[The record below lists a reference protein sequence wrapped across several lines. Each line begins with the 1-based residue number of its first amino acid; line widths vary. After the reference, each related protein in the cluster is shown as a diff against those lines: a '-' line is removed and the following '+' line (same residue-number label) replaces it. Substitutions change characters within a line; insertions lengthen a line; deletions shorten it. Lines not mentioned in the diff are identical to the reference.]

1 MGYNVVTDIQID
13 QKVLMR
19 MVERIVKME
28 HENSKTGKLSSTDM
42 IDEIRRIIALEV
54 DKK

>member
-1 MGYNVVTDIQID
+1 MESNTVMDIQID

-19 MVERIVKME
+19 LVERIVKME
-28 HENSKTGKLSSTDM
+28 HENSKTGKLSPTDM
-42 IDEIRRIIALEV
+42 VDEIRRIIALEV